1 VGVGQTL
8 VWGIAV
14 AQIRRTVF
22 ARPKQTQRLSAKVW
36 GIELRRI
43 YGAAGRVILPRMTRH
58 KTAQTGLGTPQPRQ
72 LWLTA
77 VLRAFAMLVL
87 NVASTLQMIRRRDAV
102 IGTQPT
108 PAVLPR
114 ASTDTQSQETPPA
127 AQHRSPIALMVS
139 STQSVRPS
147 NHEGVLTT
155 PSVSHA
161 PRAIH
166 LPQFSTGGGKRRTV
180 ATKGSLPP
188 PVRSTGGG
196 GSPRLRGETEGVRRD
211 PRSGRIG
218 PVDQFEQRTP
228 GAIAKGHAK
237 PTVTSGSVHSM
248 HAFPAKAGIQPQH
261 KSAQSAQPLDPRLRG
276 GGVFCKHANKNA
288 AA

>member
-1 VGVGQTL
+1 MAQSVESSVTAGCTTPHAPSSFPRKREPGSQTHPTRPPPDLPLSGGGQVGVGQTP

-14 AQIRRTVF
+14 AQNCRTEKF
-22 ARPKQTQRLSAKVW
+22 QPKQTQRLSAKVW
-36 GIELRRI
+36 GIVPRRI

-72 LWLTA
+72 LLLTA
-77 VLRAFAMLVL
+77 VLRAFAMLVHH
-87 NVASTLQMIRRRDAV
+87 VASTLQMIRRRAAV

-108 PAVLPR
+108 PTDLPR
-114 ASTDTQSQETPPA
+114 ASTDTPSQETPPA

-166 LPQFSTGGGKRRTV
+166 LPQRYALMEANRAPMR
-180 ATKGSLPP
+180 ATKGNLPP

-196 GSPRLRGETEGVRRD
+196 GSPRLRGETEGVRATHTA
-211 PRSGRIG
+211 P
-218 PVDQFEQRTP
+218 TP
-228 GAIAKGHAK
+228 
-237 PTVTSGSVHSM
+237 
-248 HAFPAKAGIQPQH
+248 
-261 KSAQSAQPLDPRLRG
+261 
-276 GGVFCKHANKNA
+276 NKNA